1 MSDPA
6 PEPPAETPAATPA
19 VPEPL
24 VPLTVT
30 DLAQLFANNRA
41 SVIDGITKHAYGE
54 IVSYVGKG
62 LTSFR
67 IYHPLLQTSWMADAQ
82 FVTDMLAAVQTYFPG
97 TSITFV
103 GLGEANGIPYIL
115 FSYTPTP

>member
-6 PEPPAETPAATPA
+6 PEPPAAPPA
-19 VPEPL
+19 VPDPL

-30 DLAQLFANNRA
+30 ELAQLFANNRA
-41 SVIDGITKHAYGE
+41 SVIDGITKHAYSE

-62 LTSFR
+62 LTNFR
-67 IYHPLLQTSWMADAQ
+67 IYHPLLQTTWIADAQ
-82 FVTDMLAAVQTYFPG
+82 FVADMLAGVQAYFPG

-103 GLGEANGIPYIL
+103 GLSEANGIPYIL
-115 FSYTPTP
+115 FSYTP